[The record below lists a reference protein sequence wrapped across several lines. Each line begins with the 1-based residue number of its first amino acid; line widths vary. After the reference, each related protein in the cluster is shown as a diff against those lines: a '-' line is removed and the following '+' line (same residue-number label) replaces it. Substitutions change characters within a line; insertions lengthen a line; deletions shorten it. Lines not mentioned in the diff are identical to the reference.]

1 MLSNLKHTGNLLPS
15 FRNKI
20 NEVEDDYR
28 ELLENYRQQQ
38 MKAPKDPLDI
48 QDNIEFDDFL
58 TQDTYSLQYK
68 PHTNSDSVDFRL
80 LVQ

>member
-1 MLSNLKHTGNLLPS
+1 
-15 FRNKI
+15 
-20 NEVEDDYR
+20 
-28 ELLENYRQQQ
+28 